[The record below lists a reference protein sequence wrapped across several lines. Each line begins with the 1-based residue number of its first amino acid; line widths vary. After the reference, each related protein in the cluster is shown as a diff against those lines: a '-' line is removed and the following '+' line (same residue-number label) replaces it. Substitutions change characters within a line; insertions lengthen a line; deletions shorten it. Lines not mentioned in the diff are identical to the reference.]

1 MSAGGLVVRLA
12 RPEDA
17 DAIAALSDELNEG
30 QGEPTGR
37 FPLS

>member
-1 MSAGGLVVRLA
+1 MSKDGLAAKLA

-37 FPLS
+37 LS